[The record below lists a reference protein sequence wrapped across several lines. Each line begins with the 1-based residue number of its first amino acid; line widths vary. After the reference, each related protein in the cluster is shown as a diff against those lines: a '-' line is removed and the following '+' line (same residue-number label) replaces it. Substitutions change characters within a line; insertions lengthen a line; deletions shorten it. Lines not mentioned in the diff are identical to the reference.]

1 MDLEERIACKICK
14 SYTSCF
20 SLFAN
25 NGNTSAVAMRLV
37 NYGSWWKISLQENN
51 LKKFIRMANDM
62 HEEQAVIIKLYTNF
76 GMNLISL
83 FLTVFNSCI
92 SYFI

>member
-1 MDLEERIACKICK
+1 
-14 SYTSCF
+14 
-20 SLFAN
+20 
-25 NGNTSAVAMRLV
+25 
-37 NYGSWWKISLQENN
+37 
-51 LKKFIRMANDM
+51 MANDM